1 MIHYV
6 KREDL
11 EVVKYNDCIENSI
24 QSRIYAFSW
33 YLDIVADNWDVLVL
47 NDYEAVMPV
56 PWKQKYFIK
65 YVTQPFFC
73 QQLGVFARKKI
84 SKELVLDFI
93 QNIPNKFFR
102 ISLQLNAENNIDGE
116 KLVKKNNY
124 VLALNKTSEALIAG
138 FSNNR
143 KRDLKKAIASSLIID
158 EDISVKEFFKFYL
171 LNDKFYDKHNSIKNV
186 LENILQIRNGS
197 LKLYGIRSN
206 GVLISCVLLLDDMK
220 RVTYLVPVHNNLSK
234 KNGAMTLLITTI
246 IRKFQN
252 SDYILDFEGSMVN
265 GVASFY
271 KSFGAEI
278 NQYQQIKY
286 NNLPLLL
293 KLFKR

>member
-11 EVVKYNDCIENSI
+11 EVEKYNNCIENSI

-33 YLDIVADNWDVLVL
+33 YLDIIADNWDVLVQD
-47 NDYEAVMPV
+47 DYEAVMPV

-73 QQLGVFARKKI
+73 QQLGVFSKHEI
-84 SKELVLDFI
+84 SNEVIRNFIKE
-93 QNIPNKFFR
+93 IPNKFFR
-102 ISLQLNAENNIDGE
+102 ISLQLNAENSIDSE
-116 KLVKKNNY
+116 RLVKKNNY
-124 VLALNKTSEALIAG
+124 VLALNKTSEVLIAG

-143 KRDLKKAIASSLIID
+143 KRDLKKAISSSLIID

-171 LNDKFYDKHNSIKNV
+171 LNDKYYDKHNSIKNV
-186 LENILQIRNGS
+186 LENILQIKNGS

-246 IRKFQN
+246 IKKYQN
-252 SDYILDFEGSMVN
+252 SDYILDFEGSMVK

-271 KSFGAEI
+271 KSFGAEKEV
-278 NQYQQIKY
+278 YSLLAYY
-286 NNLPLLL
+286 NL
-293 KLFKR
+293 

>member
-1 MIHYV
+1 MVHYV

-11 EVVKYNDCIENSI
+11 DIEKYNDRIENSI

-73 QQLGVFARKKI
+73 QQLGVFSKHEI
-84 SKELVLDFI
+84 SNEVIRNFIKE
-93 QNIPNKFFR
+93 IPNKFFR
-102 ISLQLNAENNIDGE
+102 ISLQLNAENSIDGE
-116 KLVKKNNY
+116 RLVKKNNY
-124 VLALNKTSEALIAG
+124 VLALNKTSEVLIAG

-143 KRDLKKAIASSLIID
+143 KRDLKKAISSSLIID

-186 LENILQIRNGS
+186 LENILQIKNGS

-246 IRKFQN
+246 IKKYQN
-252 SDYILDFEGSMVN
+252 SDYILDFEGSMVK

-271 KSFGAEI
+271 KSFGSEVES
-278 NQYQQIKY
+278 YSVFTKSV
-286 NNLPLLL
+286 
-293 KLFKR
+293 F

>member
-24 QSRIYAFSW
+24 QSRVYAFSW

-73 QQLGVFARKKI
+73 QQLGVFSKHEI
-84 SKELVLDFI
+84 SNEVIRNFIKE
-93 QNIPNKFFR
+93 IPNKFFR
-102 ISLQLNAENNIDGE
+102 ISLQLNAENSIDSE
-116 KLVKKNNY
+116 RLVKKNNY
-124 VLALNKTSEALIAG
+124 VLALNKTSEVLIAG

-143 KRDLKKAIASSLIID
+143 KRDLKKAISSSLIID

-171 LNDKFYDKHNSIKNV
+171 LNDKYYDKHNSIKNV
-186 LENILQIRNGS
+186 LENILQIKNGS

-246 IRKFQN
+246 IKKYQN
-252 SDYILDFEGSMVN
+252 SDYILDFEGSMVK

-271 KSFGAEI
+271 KSFGAEKEV
-278 NQYQQIKY
+278 YSLLAYY
-286 NNLPLLL
+286 NL
-293 KLFKR
+293 

>member
-11 EVVKYNDCIENSI
+11 EVEKYNNCIENSI

-33 YLDIVADNWDVLVL
+33 YLDIIADNWDVLVQD
-47 NDYEAVMPV
+47 DYEAVMPV

-73 QQLGVFARKKI
+73 QQLGVFSKHEI
-84 SKELVLDFI
+84 SNEVIRNFIKE
-93 QNIPNKFFR
+93 IPNKFFR
-102 ISLQLNAENNIDGE
+102 ISLQLNAENSIDSE
-116 KLVKKNNY
+116 RLVKKNNY
-124 VLALNKTSEALIAG
+124 VLALNKTSEVLIAG

-143 KRDLKKAIASSLIID
+143 KRDLKKAISSSLIID

-171 LNDKFYDKHNSIKNV
+171 LNDKYYDKHNSIKNV
-186 LENILQIRNGS
+186 LENMLQIKNGS
-197 LKLYGIRSN
+197 LKLYGVRSN

-246 IRKFQN
+246 IKKYQN
-252 SDYILDFEGSMVN
+252 SEYILDFEGSMVK

-271 KSFGAEI
+271 KSFGSEVES
-278 NQYQQIKY
+278 YSVFTKSV
-286 NNLPLLL
+286 
-293 KLFKR
+293 F

>member
-11 EVVKYNDCIENSI
+11 EVEKYNNCIENSI

-33 YLDIVADNWDVLVL
+33 YLDIIADNWDVLVQD
-47 NDYEAVMPV
+47 DYEAVMPV

-73 QQLGVFARKKI
+73 QQLGVFSKHEI
-84 SKELVLDFI
+84 SNEVIRNFIKE
-93 QNIPNKFFR
+93 IPNKFFR
-102 ISLQLNAENNIDGE
+102 ISLQLNAENSIDSE
-116 KLVKKNNY
+116 RLVKKNNY
-124 VLALNKTSEALIAG
+124 VLALNKTSEVLIAG

-143 KRDLKKAIASSLIID
+143 KRDLKKAISSSLIID

-171 LNDKFYDKHNSIKNV
+171 LNDKYYDKHNSIKNV
-186 LENILQIRNGS
+186 LENILQIKNGS

-234 KNGAMTLLITTI
+234 KNG
-246 IRKFQN
+246 
-252 SDYILDFEGSMVN
+252 
-265 GVASFY
+265 
-271 KSFGAEI
+271 
-278 NQYQQIKY
+278 
-286 NNLPLLL
+286 
-293 KLFKR
+293 

>member
-11 EVVKYNDCIENSI
+11 EVEKYNDCIENSI

-73 QQLGVFARKKI
+73 QQLGVFSKHEI
-84 SKELVLDFI
+84 SNEVIRNFIKE
-93 QNIPNKFFR
+93 IPNKFFR
-102 ISLQLNAENNIDGE
+102 ISLQLNAENSIDSE
-116 KLVKKNNY
+116 RLVKKNNY
-124 VLALNKTSEALIAG
+124 VLALNKTSEVLIAG

-246 IRKFQN
+246 IKKYQN
-252 SDYILDFEGSMVN
+252 SDYILDFEGSMVK

-271 KSFGAEI
+271 KSFGAEKEV
-278 NQYQQIKY
+278 YSLLAYY
-286 NNLPLLL
+286 NL
-293 KLFKR
+293 

>member
-1 MIHYV
+1 MIDYV

-11 EVVKYNDCIENSI
+11 DVAKYNDCIENSI

-33 YLDIVADNWDVLVL
+33 YLDIIADNWDVLVQD
-47 NDYEAVMPV
+47 DYEAVMPV

-73 QQLGVFARKKI
+73 QQLGVFSKHEI
-84 SKELVLDFI
+84 SNEVIRNFIKE
-93 QNIPNKFFR
+93 IPNKFFR
-102 ISLQLNAENNIDGE
+102 ISLQLNAENSIDSE
-116 KLVKKNNY
+116 RLVKKNNY
-124 VLALNKTSEALIAG
+124 VLALNKTSEVLIAG

-143 KRDLKKAIASSLIID
+143 KRDLKKAISSSLIID

-171 LNDKFYDKHNSIKNV
+171 LNDKYYDKHNSIKNV
-186 LENILQIRNGS
+186 LENILQIKNGS

-246 IRKFQN
+246 IKKYQN
-252 SDYILDFEGSMVN
+252 SDYILDFEGSMVK

-271 KSFGAEI
+271 KSFGAEKEV
-278 NQYQQIKY
+278 YSLLAYY
-286 NNLPLLL
+286 NL
-293 KLFKR
+293 

>member
-11 EVVKYNDCIENSI
+11 EVEKYNNCIENSI

-33 YLDIVADNWDVLVL
+33 YLDIIADNWDVLVQD
-47 NDYEAVMPV
+47 DYEAVMPV

-73 QQLGVFARKKI
+73 QQLGVFSKHEI
-84 SKELVLDFI
+84 SNEVIRNFIKE
-93 QNIPNKFFR
+93 IPNKFFR
-102 ISLQLNAENNIDGE
+102 ISLQLNAENSIDSE
-116 KLVKKNNY
+116 RLVKKNNY
-124 VLALNKTSEALIAG
+124 VLALNKTSEVLIAG

-143 KRDLKKAIASSLIID
+143 KRDLKKAISSSLIID

-171 LNDKFYDKHNSIKNV
+171 LNDKYYDKHNSIKNV
-186 LENILQIRNGS
+186 LENILQIKNGS

-246 IRKFQN
+246 IKKYQN
-252 SDYILDFEGSMVN
+252 SDYILDFEGSMVK

-271 KSFGAEI
+271 KSFGSEVES
-278 NQYQQIKY
+278 YSVFTKSV
-286 NNLPLLL
+286 
-293 KLFKR
+293 F

>member
-1 MIHYV
+1 MIQYV
-6 KREDL
+6 KRQHLD
-11 EVVKYNDCIENSI
+11 VSKYDFCIENST

-33 YLDIVADNWDVLVL
+33 YLDIVADHWDVLVL
-47 NDYEAVMPV
+47 DDYEAVMPI
-56 PWKQKYFIK
+56 PWKKKYGIK
-65 YVTQPFFC
+65 YVVQPYFC
-73 QQLGVFARKKI
+73 QQLGIFSKEKI

-102 ISLQLNAENNIDGE
+102 ISLQLNAENNIDSE

-171 LNDKFYDKHNSIKNV
+171 LNDKYYNKHNSIKNV
-186 LENILQIRNGS
+186 LENILQIKNGS
-197 LKLYGIRSN
+197 LKLFGIRSN

-234 KNGAMTLLITTI
+234 KNGAMTLLITSI
-246 IRKFQN
+246 IKKHQN
-252 SDYILDFEGSMVN
+252 SQYILDFEGSMVN

-271 KSFGAEI
+271 KSFGAKI
-278 NQYQQIKY
+278 SQYQQLKY
-286 NNLPLLL
+286 NNLPYLL

>member
-1 MIHYV
+1 MIQYV
-6 KREDL
+6 KRQHLD
-11 EVVKYNDCIENSI
+11 VAKYDFCIEHSI

-33 YLDIVADNWDVLVL
+33 YLDIVADHWDVLIL
-47 NDYEAVMPV
+47 DDYKAVMPI

-124 VLALNKTSEALIAG
+124 VLALNKTSEVLIAG

-171 LNDKFYDKHNSIKNV
+171 LNDKYYDKHNSIKNV
-186 LENILQIRNGS
+186 LENILQIKNGS
-197 LKLYGIRSN
+197 LKLYGIRSD

-220 RVTYLVPVHNNLSK
+220 RLTYLVPVHNNLSK

-246 IRKFQN
+246 IKKHQN
-252 SDYILDFEGSMVN
+252 SEYILDFEGSMVN

-271 KSFGAEI
+271 KSFGAKTS
-278 NQYQQIKY
+278 QYQQLKY
-286 NNLPLLL
+286 NNLPYLLNF
-293 KLFKR
+293 FKR

>member
-11 EVVKYNDCIENSI
+11 EVAKYNDCIENSI

-33 YLDIVADNWDVLVL
+33 YLDIVADNWDVLVQD
-47 NDYEAVMPV
+47 DYEAVMPV

-73 QQLGVFARKKI
+73 QQLGVFSKHEI
-84 SKELVLDFI
+84 SNEVIRNFIKE
-93 QNIPNKFFR
+93 IPNKFFR
-102 ISLQLNAENNIDGE
+102 ISLQLNAENSIDSE
-116 KLVKKNNY
+116 RLVKKNNY
-124 VLALNKTSEALIAG
+124 VLALNKTSEVLIAG

-143 KRDLKKAIASSLIID
+143 KRDLKKAISSSLIID

-171 LNDKFYDKHNSIKNV
+171 LNDKYYDKHNSIKNV
-186 LENILQIRNGS
+186 LENILQIKNGS

-246 IRKFQN
+246 IKKYQN
-252 SDYILDFEGSMVN
+252 SDYILDFEGSMVK

-271 KSFGAEI
+271 KSFGAEKEV
-278 NQYQQIKY
+278 YSLLAYY
-286 NNLPLLL
+286 NL
-293 KLFKR
+293 

>member
-6 KREDL
+6 KRKEL
-11 EVVKYNDCIENSI
+11 NVVKYNDCIENSI

-73 QQLGVFARKKI
+73 QQLGVFSKHEI
-84 SKELVLDFI
+84 SNEVIRNFIKE
-93 QNIPNKFFR
+93 IPNKFFR
-102 ISLQLNAENNIDGE
+102 ISLQLNAENSIDGE
-116 KLVKKNNY
+116 RLVKKNNY
-124 VLALNKTSEALIAG
+124 VLALNKTSEVLIAG

-143 KRDLKKAIASSLIID
+143 KRDLKKAISSSLIID

-171 LNDKFYDKHNSIKNV
+171 LNDKYYDKHNSIKNV
-186 LENILQIRNGS
+186 LENILQIKNGS
-197 LKLYGIRSN
+197 LKLYGVRSN

-246 IRKFQN
+246 IKKYQN
-252 SDYILDFEGSMVN
+252 SEYILDFEGSMVK

-271 KSFGAEI
+271 KSFGSEVES
-278 NQYQQIKY
+278 YSVFTKSV
-286 NNLPLLL
+286 
-293 KLFKR
+293 F

>member
-11 EVVKYNDCIENSI
+11 EVEKYNNCIENSI

-33 YLDIVADNWDVLVL
+33 YLDIIADNWDVLVQD
-47 NDYEAVMPV
+47 DYEAVMPV

-73 QQLGVFARKKI
+73 QQLGVFSKHEI
-84 SKELVLDFI
+84 SNEVIRNFIKE
-93 QNIPNKFFR
+93 IPNKFFR
-102 ISLQLNAENNIDGE
+102 ISLQLNAENSIDSE
-116 KLVKKNNY
+116 RLVKKNNY
-124 VLALNKTSEALIAG
+124 VLALNKTSEVLIAG

-171 LNDKFYDKHNSIKNV
+171 LNDKYYDKHNSIKNV
-186 LENILQIRNGS
+186 LENILQIKNGS

-246 IRKFQN
+246 IKKYQN
-252 SDYILDFEGSMVN
+252 SDYILDFEGSMVK

-271 KSFGAEI
+271 KSFGAEKEV
-278 NQYQQIKY
+278 YSLLAYY
-286 NNLPLLL
+286 NL
-293 KLFKR
+293 

>member
-11 EVVKYNDCIENSI
+11 EVAKYNDCIENSI

-73 QQLGVFARKKI
+73 QQLGVFSKHEI
-84 SKELVLDFI
+84 SNEVIRNFIKE
-93 QNIPNKFFR
+93 IPNKFFR
-102 ISLQLNAENNIDGE
+102 ISLQLNAENSIDSE
-116 KLVKKNNY
+116 RLVKKNNY
-124 VLALNKTSEALIAG
+124 VLALNKTSEVLIAG

-143 KRDLKKAIASSLIID
+143 KRDLKKAISSSLIID

-171 LNDKFYDKHNSIKNV
+171 LNDKYYDKHNSIKNV
-186 LENILQIRNGS
+186 LENILQIKNGS

-246 IRKFQN
+246 IKKYQN
-252 SDYILDFEGSMVN
+252 SDYILDFEGSMVK

-271 KSFGAEI
+271 KSFGAEKEV
-278 NQYQQIKY
+278 YSLLAYY
-286 NNLPLLL
+286 NL
-293 KLFKR
+293 

>member
-11 EVVKYNDCIENSI
+11 EVEKYNNCIENSI

-33 YLDIVADNWDVLVL
+33 YLDIIADNWDVLVQD
-47 NDYEAVMPV
+47 DYEAVMPV

-73 QQLGVFARKKI
+73 QQLGVFSKHEI
-84 SKELVLDFI
+84 SNEVIRNFIKE
-93 QNIPNKFFR
+93 IPNKFFR
-102 ISLQLNAENNIDGE
+102 ISLQLNAENSIDSE
-116 KLVKKNNY
+116 RLVKKNNY
-124 VLALNKTSEALIAG
+124 VLALNKTSEVLIAG

-143 KRDLKKAIASSLIID
+143 KRDLKKAISSSLIID

-171 LNDKFYDKHNSIKNV
+171 LNDKYYDKHNSIKNV
-186 LENILQIRNGS
+186 LENIVQIKNGS

-246 IRKFQN
+246 IKKYQN
-252 SDYILDFEGSMVN
+252 SDYILDFEGSMVK

-271 KSFGAEI
+271 KSFGAEKEV
-278 NQYQQIKY
+278 YSLLAYY
-286 NNLPLLL
+286 NL
-293 KLFKR
+293 

>member
-11 EVVKYNDCIENSI
+11 EVEKYNNCIENSI

-33 YLDIVADNWDVLVL
+33 YLDIIADNWDVLVQD
-47 NDYEAVMPV
+47 DYEAVMPV

-73 QQLGVFARKKI
+73 QQLGVFSKHEI
-84 SKELVLDFI
+84 SNEVIRNFIKE
-93 QNIPNKFFR
+93 IPNKFFR
-102 ISLQLNAENNIDGE
+102 ISLQLNAENSIDSE
-116 KLVKKNNY
+116 RLVKKNNY
-124 VLALNKTSEALIAG
+124 VLALNKTSEVLIAG

-143 KRDLKKAIASSLIID
+143 KRDLKKAISSSLIID

-171 LNDKFYDKHNSIKNV
+171 LNDKYYDKHNSIKNV
-186 LENILQIRNGS
+186 LENILQIKNGS

-246 IRKFQN
+246 IKKYQN
-252 SDYILDFEGSMVN
+252 SEYILDFEGSMVK

-271 KSFGAEI
+271 KSFGAEKEV
-278 NQYQQIKY
+278 YS
-286 NNLPLLL
+286 LLQPIRS
-293 KLFKR
+293 F

>member
-11 EVVKYNDCIENSI
+11 EVLKYDACIENAL
-24 QSRIYAFSW
+24 QSRVYAFSW

-47 NDYEAVMPV
+47 NNYEAVMPV

-73 QQLGVFARKKI
+73 QQLGVFATHKI

-93 QNIPNKFFR
+93 QKISNKFFK
-102 ISLQLNAENNIDGE
+102 ISLQLNAENKIDSE
-116 KLVKKNNY
+116 KLVKNNNY

-143 KRDLKKAIASSLIID
+143 KRDLKKAMASSLIID

-171 LNDKFYDKHNSIKNV
+171 LNDKYYDKHNSIKNV
-186 LENILQIRNGS
+186 LENILQIKNGS
-197 LKLYGIRSN
+197 LKLYGVRSN
-206 GVLISCVLLLDDMK
+206 GVLISCVLLLDDTK
-220 RVTYLVPVHNNLSK
+220 RITYLVPVHNLLSK
-234 KNGAMTLLITTI
+234 KSGAMTLLITAI
-246 IRKFQN
+246 IEQFQN
-252 SDYILDFEGSMVN
+252 SEYILDFEGSMVA

-271 KSFGAEI
+271 KSFGAKKEV
-278 NQYQQIKY
+278 YSLLARF
-286 NNLPLLL
+286 NL
-293 KLFKR
+293 

>member
-11 EVVKYNDCIENSI
+11 EVEKYNDCIENSM

-73 QQLGVFARKKI
+73 QQLGVFSKHEI
-84 SKELVLDFI
+84 SNEVIRNFIKE
-93 QNIPNKFFR
+93 IPNKFFR
-102 ISLQLNAENNIDGE
+102 ISLQLNAENSIDSE
-116 KLVKKNNY
+116 RLVKKNNY
-124 VLALNKTSEALIAG
+124 VLALNKTSEVLIAG

-143 KRDLKKAIASSLIID
+143 KRDLKKAISSSLIID

-171 LNDKFYDKHNSIKNV
+171 LNDKFYDKHNSIKNI

-246 IRKFQN
+246 IKKYQN
-252 SDYILDFEGSMVN
+252 SDYILDFEGSMVK

-271 KSFGAEI
+271 KSFGAEKEV
-278 NQYQQIKY
+278 YSLLAYY
-286 NNLPLLL
+286 NL
-293 KLFKR
+293 